1 MEGKLSD
8 HPGMFAAGQP
18 RLLRAINERT
28 ILELIRRTGTT
39 SRAQIA
45 RESGLSK
52 PTVSLALSGLIAAG
66 LVHEVGRA
74 TGGKG
79 PSAVLYELNPSAGWV
94 VGIDVG
100 RHWVRGAAADITGT
114 IVARRDERARARS
127 SATMIEQIG
136 TIAHE
141 VAGDAGIRWRQVTHA
156 TVGAAGVIDPR
167 RGAVALAPNLPGF
180 GRPGLVGAIRDELGT
195 AITFENDVNM
205 AALGELSDGAGRN
218 VGTFVYLWVGT
229 GVGMGIVID
238 GRLYRGSSG
247 AAGEIGYMPVGA
259 GDPHDRAVRRR
270 GMLEE
275 TAGAA
280 AVSRIARERNV
291 RPPTPSRVF
300 AAARRGDAAA
310 TGVVDEEARRIALA
324 IAAVLPVLDPELVI
338 LGGGIGGNGDL
349 LLAPVERELAQLS
362 PFRPRIAV
370 GELGDEAVLHGAV
383 ATALGAAQEQLFTR
397 VPNRD
402 RREIV
407 V

>member
-100 RHWVRGAAADITGT
+100 RHWVRAAAADITGT

-205 AALGELSDGAGRN
+205 AALGELSDGAGRD

-280 AVSRIARERNV
+280 AVSRIAKERNV

-349 LLAPVERELAQLS
+349 LLGPVERELAQLS

-383 ATALGAAQEQLFTR
+383 ATALRAAQEQLFTR

>member
-1 MEGKLSD
+1 MEGTLSD

-52 PTVSLALSGLIAAG
+52 PTVSLALGGLIEAG

-79 PSAVLYELNPSAGWV
+79 PSAVLYELNPAAGWV

-100 RHWVRGAAADITGT
+100 RHWVRAAAADITGA

-127 SATMIEQIG
+127 SATLIEQIG
-136 TIAHE
+136 EIAHE

-180 GRPGLVGAIRDELGT
+180 GRQGLVGAIRDELGT
-195 AITFENDVNM
+195 AISFENDVNM
-205 AALGELSDGAGRN
+205 AALGELSDGAGRD

-291 RPPTPSRVF
+291 RPPTPARVF

-310 TGVVDEEARRIALA
+310 IGVVDEEARRIALA

-383 ATALGAAQEQLFTR
+383 ATALRAAQEQLFTR

>member
-1 MEGKLSD
+1 MEGTLTD
-8 HPGMFAAGQP
+8 HPGTFAAGQP

-28 ILELIRRTGTT
+28 ILELIRHTGTT

-45 RESGLSK
+45 RQTGLSK
-52 PTVSLALSGLIAAG
+52 PTVSLALAGLIQAG

-100 RHWVRGAAADITGT
+100 RHWVRAAAADITGT
-114 IVARRDERARARS
+114 IVARRDARAKARS
-127 SATMIEQIG
+127 SGTLIEQIG
-136 TIAHE
+136 SIAHE
-141 VAGDAGIRWRQVTHA
+141 VAGDAGIRWQQVTHA

-180 GRPGLVGAIRDELGT
+180 GRQGLVGAIRDELGT
-195 AITFENDVNM
+195 AISFENDVNM
-205 AALGELSDGAGRN
+205 AALGELSNGAGRG

-229 GVGMGIVID
+229 GVGLGIVID
-238 GRLYRGSSG
+238 GALYRGSSG
-247 AAGEIGYMPVGA
+247 AAGEIAYMPVGP

-275 TAGAA
+275 SLGAA
-280 AVSRIARERNV
+280 AVSRCARGRDLPSTPV
-291 RPPTPSRVF
+291 RLF
-300 AAARRGDAAA
+300 AAARRGDAQALE
-310 TGVVDEEARRIALA
+310 VVGEEARRIALA
-324 IAAVLPVLDPELVI
+324 IAAVSPVLDPELVI

-349 LLAPVERELAQLS
+349 LLGPIERELVSLS
-362 PFRPRIAV
+362 PFRPRIAA

-383 ATALGAAQEQLFTR
+383 ATALGAAQEQLFSR